1 MASDLDAKL
10 SRAFLEVLRAAPD
23 ADIAAIVHCDRLEP
37 DHEAEAE
44 AAGLVIRRR
53 LRFVR
58 GLAVQGR
65 AADLLGLASASWV
78 VRIEP
83 DQPVHTLH

>member
-1 MASDLDAKL
+1 MVSDLNTKL
-10 SRAFLEVLRAAPD
+10 SRSFLEALQAEPE
-23 ADIAAIVHCDRLEP
+23 ADIAAIVRCDRLEP
-37 DHEAEAE
+37 DYEAETE
-44 AAGLVIRRR
+44 AAGLVIKRR
-53 LRFVR
+53 LRLVH